1 MSTISNRLQPPYSDT
16 VGKISPI
23 QQAASLLWNMFRDEP
38 FSNNHA
44 EDSRT
49 ASSAI
54 MLHMLGILNSVGMI
68 NGAGYHSSSITM
80 LRAMEDA
87 LDCFAAVAA
96 SEVMA
101 IKWYSGELKASEA
114 AKYWT
119 EGKTIDESTPLGEYR
134 KLIRNGLNHYSHCTP
149 EQTKWNLYRHQ
160 VSDNTFVLKLN
171 FNKAIIT
178 INAYY
183 IDRYLCVH
191 LCDIIDIVLS
201 SFSDFLSKDV
211 DAQKTLVTLR
221 EACEKI
227 VTDFLKDIDDD
238 KVYMDTPPE
247 IKGIK
252 PYKLLD
258 ERIY

>member
-1 MSTISNRLQPPYSDT
+1 MSDARSKDR
-16 VGKISPI
+16 
-23 QQAASLLWNMFRDEP
+23 ASLIFYLNA
-38 FSNNHA
+38 FSF
-44 EDSRT
+44 D
-49 ASSAI
+49 I
-54 MLHMLGILNSVGMI
+54 MEVHIMQELNYIRCGDYYI
-68 NGAGYHSSSITM
+68 PDI
-80 LRAMEDA
+80 
-87 LDCFAAVAA
+87 C
-96 SEVMA
+96 
-101 IKWYSGELKASEA
+101 
-114 AKYWT
+114 
-119 EGKTIDESTPLGEYR
+119 LGEYR

-201 SFSDFLSKDV
+201 SFSDFLSKNV

-238 KVYMDTPPE
+238 K
-247 IKGIK
+247 
-252 PYKLLD
+252 
-258 ERIY
+258 